1 MRVAQVVGRL
11 CGEQLLGVLDTNNYQ
26 RAEIRNKYM
35 QVIQGEKT
43 PMIIHKTQIQI
54 YIHLPFTVE
63 DTKDDGE
70 GGGISFLGIN
80 QYCEGYSVSSL
91 NCGNS
96 TLVERLAVVVVVLLV
111 MVLPVVLVVV
121 VVLVLVAVVVVV
133 VVLPTTTT

>member
-1 MRVAQVVGRL
+1 
-11 CGEQLLGVLDTNNYQ
+11 
-26 RAEIRNKYM
+26 
-35 QVIQGEKT
+35 
-43 PMIIHKTQIQI
+43 MIIHKTQIQI

-63 DTKDDGE
+63 DTKDDGEE

-96 TLVERLAVVVVVLLV
+96 TLVERVAVVVVVLLV
-111 MVLPVVLVVV
+111 MVLAVVLVVV

-133 VVLPTTTT
+133 LPTTTT

>member
-26 RAEIRNKYM
+26 KAEIRNKYM

-63 DTKDDGE
+63 DTKDEGE

-91 NCGNS
+91 NYGNS
-96 TLVERLAVVVVVLLV
+96 TLVERVAVVVVLV
-111 MVLPVVLVVV
+111 MMLAVVLVVV

-133 VVLPTTTT
+133 LPTTTT

>member
-26 RAEIRNKYM
+26 KAEIRNKYM

-70 GGGISFLGIN
+70 GGEGKLAFLGSIN
-80 QYCEGYSVSSL
+80 TVRV
-91 NCGNS
+91 
-96 TLVERLAVVVVVLLV
+96 TV
-111 MVLPVVLVVV
+111 
-121 VVLVLVAVVVVV
+121 
-133 VVLPTTTT
+133 

>member
-26 RAEIRNKYM
+26 KAEIRNKYM

-70 GGGISFLGIN
+70 GGGGISFLGIN

-96 TLVERLAVVVVVLLV
+96 TLVERVAVVVVALLV
-111 MVLPVVLVVV
+111 MVLAVVLVVV

-133 VVLPTTTT
+133 LPTTTT